1 MNGGN
6 SMSENVEQGKGQMG
20 SEESNMLR
28 VKIEKYHDKPI
39 YSIDWSENG
48 KMICSGS
55 MDKSLK
61 LMPINKDEDGNI
73 IYSQDET
80 ILLKGHKGMVR
91 TVRNFL
97 LIKKGLHATKQS
109 YSFLRRA

>member
-1 MNGGN
+1 MNAPTSGSDN
-6 SMSENVEQGKGQMG
+6 LRRTKSGQIG
-20 SEESNMLR
+20 EEANMLR

-55 MDKSLK
+55 MDKSVK
-61 LMPINKDEDGNI
+61 VMPISKDEDGNI
-73 IYSQDET
+73 VYSQDET

-91 TVRNFL
+91 TVGLFF
-97 LIKKGLHATKQS
+97 IKDRFVCG
-109 YSFLRRA
+109 RAII